1 MSDYFYFIIAFFLTT
16 SYMFPTFD
24 YMLVNDNEVRWSA
37 WFEYRRHIYTVAQWV
52 EHLCKDYGAQVQ
64 FPV

>member
-1 MSDYFYFIIAFFLTT
+1 
-16 SYMFPTFD
+16 MFPTFD